1 MVHSRYHLILVALF
15 AALSAVGAFVKIPT
29 PLVPFTLQTLFCAYA
44 GFLLGAR
51 LGMASQ
57 LLYLLIG
64 LIGIPIF
71 ALGGGPSYI
80 LQPTFGYLL
89 GFLACSGICGYF
101 VERMTHITF
110 AKLFAV
116 GIVGLITIYTF
127 GLSYLYFIVNVYF
140 GQPMPIGMVL
150 SVGFLPYLASDL
162 IMNGVIAATAVK
174 IIPALRK
181 TGYLPRAHHKE

>member
-1 MVHSRYHLILVALF
+1 MNYSRYHLILVALF
-15 AALSAVGAFVKIPT
+15 AALSTVGAFIKIPT

-64 LIGIPIF
+64 LIGIPVF
-71 ALGGGPSYI
+71 ALGGGPSYV

-101 VERMTHITF
+101 VERMDRITF

-116 GIVGLITIYTF
+116 GIAGLVAIYLI
-127 GLSYLYFIVNVYF
+127 GLSYLYLIVNVYF
-140 GQPMPIGMVL
+140 GKPMPIGMVL
-150 SVGFLPYLASDL
+150 SVGFLPYIVSDL

-181 TGYLPRAHHKE
+181 NGYLPHARHKE

>member
-1 MVHSRYHLILVALF
+1 MLHSRYNLILIALF
-15 AALSAVGAFVKIPT
+15 AALSVVGAFVKIPT
-29 PLVPFTLQTLFCAYA
+29 PLVPFTLQTLFCVYA

-51 LGMASQ
+51 RGFASQ

-64 LIGIPIF
+64 LMGIPVF
-71 ALGGGPSYI
+71 ALGGGPAYV

-101 VERMTHITF
+101 VERMERVTF
-110 AKLFAV
+110 MKLFSV
-116 GIVGLITIYTF
+116 GIVGLIAVYAI

-140 GQPMPIGMVL
+140 GRPMPIGMVL
-150 SVGFLPYLASDL
+150 SVGFLPYIVSDL
-162 IMNGVIAATAVK
+162 IMNCVIAATAVK

-181 TGYLPRAHHKE
+181 NGYLPLVRQKR